1 MRPNAN
7 KPRRAEQRER
17 RAARPAEASRTQR
30 TAREASARAP
40 EPGRAYQAISG
51 LIRAGRVSYLLPRS
65 RAADR
70 IEVEM
75 KLDAQEDPRPTGWG
89 WRSTPAPQSCSL
101 CCRPWRCP
109 WPGRRDGDAGR
120 VGGEDRTPDVPN
132 QRLPTLSC
140 PGYRLLSIGSGVER
154 TRAVMRRLLCARLTA
169 RCLK

>member
-17 RAARPAEASRTQR
+17 ERRAARPAEARRTQR
-30 TAREASARAP
+30 TAREASARSP

-65 RAADR
+65 PAADR

-89 WRSTPAPQSCSL
+89 WCSTPGAKLLPALPPLALPLARQEG
-101 CCRPWRCP
+101 W
-109 WPGRRDGDAGR
+109 GRGAG
-120 VGGEDRTPDVPN
+120 VGGGAPRGGP
-132 QRLPTLSC
+132 
-140 PGYRLLSIGSGVER
+140 
-154 TRAVMRRLLCARLTA
+154 
-169 RCLK
+169 